1 MGVKG
6 ITERKFRT
14 ALTILSVAIG
24 VAAIVALISLVAGS
38 SASITKSL
46 ETIGPASIYIV
57 PRPGHIFTGADIALI
72 QSLPNVSSV
81 IPMVE
86 SSGTLSINGQSISAT
101 IIGVNNY
108 SITKAL
114 GSLNIYEGTSFNNSA
129 LPLALVGHDIA
140 FPTTG
145 QSTSSVLLNQPI
157 YLTQGSGSNTKSIT
171 VVTSGILNT
180 YGSSLFISPDSSIF
194 VSLPEAESLLN
205 TYSYNVVLV
214 QATNTTTAPAVDTLL
229 TTIYGSD
236 AEILSVQ
243 ALAATVSSVIGSIS
257 LLLGS
262 IAGISLI
269 VAGISILSI
278 MMVSVTER
286 TREIGILKSIGFKNG
301 EVLTLFLAEAVVIGL
316 VGGIFGVALGGG
328 GAYLLPAIL
337 SHASSTSST
346 TATTSTAA
354 SSGTSRAG
362 TGGFTGGGAAGG
374 GGFTGG
380 RSGAAAGGG
389 AAVIASSSSSSSASS
404 FSLTPQVSPTI
415 IVGAI
420 LIAIVVSVLS
430 SLYPAWKASTV
441 DPIKALRTE

>member
-1 MGVKG
+1 MKLRDTLWLGVKG
-6 ITERKFRT
+6 ISERKFRT

-46 ETIGPASIYIV
+46 ESIGPASIYVV
-57 PRPGHIFTGADIALI
+57 PRAGHIFTGADIALI
-72 QSLPNVSSV
+72 QSLPNVSRV
-81 IPMVE
+81 IPMIQ
-86 SSGTLSINGQSISAT
+86 SSATLSINGQSISAT

-108 SITKAL
+108 SITQAL
-114 GSLNIYEGTSFNNSA
+114 GSLNMYEGSSFNNSE
-129 LPLALVGHDIA
+129 LPLALIGHSIA

-145 QSTSSVLLNQPI
+145 QATSSVLLNQPL
-157 YLTQGSGSNTKSIT
+157 YLTQGSGSSAKSIT
-171 VVTSGILNT
+171 VIASGILNS

-194 VSLPEAESLLN
+194 VSLPEAESLLS

-229 TTIYGSD
+229 TTIYGSS

-286 TREIGILKSIGFKNG
+286 TREIGILKSIGFTKR
-301 EVLTLFLAEAVVIGL
+301 EVLTLFLAEAVVIGF
-316 VGGIFGVALGGG
+316 VGGVFGVALGGG
-328 GAYLLPAIL
+328 GAFLLPAIL
-337 SHASSTSST
+337 SHASSPS
-346 TATTSTAA
+346 TSTATA
-354 SSGTSRAG
+354 SSATSARS
-362 TGGFTGGGAAGG
+362 GFTGGAPSS
-374 GGFTGG
+374 GGFVAG
-380 RSGAAAGGG
+380 RGASGAGG
-389 AAVIASSSSSSSASS
+389 AAVIASSSPSSSSSL
-404 FSLTPQVSPTI
+404 SLTPQVTPTI

-420 LIAIVVSVLS
+420 LLAIIVSVLS

-441 DPIKALRTE
+441 DPIRALRTE